1 MAVDPAYGN
10 SSGYFRDPTNGE
22 DLSPD
27 TPRVIQCELKD
38 GKFVWPQVAAADGSM
53 LLKIVYKYF
62 TDEEK
67 ELYKQYR
74 GRGSSSGETR
84 TRSPS
89 AKPKETVYKPVEKE
103 TPILERTL
111 VSYNESDTSSKST
124 DEMIAES
131 DTCFGVANIGG
142 LLDALIGKRDG
153 RVIYHIPR
161 SLIPNNIFD
170 MFCEAV

>member
-1 MAVDPAYGN
+1 MTVDPAYGN

-74 GRGSSSGETR
+74 GRGSSS
-84 TRSPS
+84 
-89 AKPKETVYKPVEKE
+89 
-103 TPILERTL
+103 
-111 VSYNESDTSSKST
+111 
-124 DEMIAES
+124 
-131 DTCFGVANIGG
+131 
-142 LLDALIGKRDG
+142 
-153 RVIYHIPR
+153 PR
-161 SLIPNNIFD
+161 SFPIPALPAT
-170 MFCEAV
+170 EAVRCSRPSYAR

>member
-89 AKPKETVYKPVEKE
+89 AKPKETEYKPVEKE

-111 VSYNESDTSSKST
+111 VSYNESDT
-124 DEMIAES
+124 
-131 DTCFGVANIGG
+131 CFGVANIGG
-142 LLDALIGKRDG
+142 LLYALIGKRDG

-161 SLIPNNIFD
+161 SLIPDNIFD
-170 MFCEAV
+170 MFCETV